1 MRSANPS
8 SPLEE
13 IERQVQETAAQIG
26 LDMAA
31 GDAGA
36 TLRRLVAAAIEAWS
50 NDHKRGLRP
59 FDLNDPDRLAERVFR
74 NLAGYGPLEELLS
87 DEMFGRS

>member
-31 GDAGA
+31 ADAA
-36 TLRRLVAAAIEAWS
+36 VTLRRLIAAAIESWS

-59 FDLNDPDRLAERVFR
+59 FDLADPD
-74 NLAGYGPLEELLS
+74 
-87 DEMFGRS
+87 DRSPNEPSATSPATAP